1 MVIRN
6 VVLSAVLAASCSCSP
21 GFPAPPPQVLAQ
33 QADSGSSSDGLS
45 AQQAWENRVRDRIP
59 CEGGE
64 ARTAWPSK
72 EVEFVCPRRTLSK
85 SGVGLTIGAAPSSC
99 QPVGW
104 TCGLPAVKEV
114 VE

>member
-33 QADSGSSSDGLS
+33 TDGGLS